1 MVSVTHAATHAAH
14 DIEVTTESL
23 QEDLARLQIQKQAL
37 ERELAAVV
45 AHLGSVQRAL
55 GALETLMRHPVAAV
69 PGTAGAVSAAGVQV
83 RPGQAVETAEPHT
96 DRASAVPADTA
107 ADTAAEAAAQP
118 RKRQGGKDAKGP
130 AAAETDRDG
139 KSDADSD
146 SDADSQRQ
154 YGKLTEQIME
164 YFAGVGDA
172 DVRAR
177 DVAAALGRDT
187 DSGSINGVRST
198 LDRLVGT
205 SRVQRTGRGLYRA
218 RRS

>member
-1 MVSVTHAATHAAH
+1 MVSVTRTAH
-14 DIEVTTESL
+14 NIEITAESL

-55 GALETLMRHPVAAV
+55 SALEVLMLTPAAAASTDTTGVAVPERGRAATPVA
-69 PGTAGAVSAAGVQV
+69 
-83 RPGQAVETAEPHT
+83 PHT
-96 DRASAVPADTA
+96 DSASFEPADVTTKSA
-107 ADTAAEAAAQP
+107 PRARKAET
-118 RKRQGGKDAKGP
+118 GKDVERP
-130 AAAETDRDG
+130 AATG
-139 KSDADSD
+139 SD
-146 SDADSQRQ
+146 SDRQKQ
-154 YGKLTEQIME
+154 YGKLTEQIMA
-164 YFAGVGDA
+164 YFAEVGDV

-177 DVAAALGRDT
+177 DVAAALGRDS

-218 RRS
+218 KRS

>member
-1 MVSVTHAATHAAH
+1 MVSGARTAH
-14 DIEVTTESL
+14 SIEITAESL
-23 QEDLARLQIQKQAL
+23 QADLARLQLQKQAL

-55 GALETLMRHPVAAV
+55 SALQTVMLDPDAAASAA
-69 PGTAGAVSAAGVQV
+69 TAGAATAQS
-83 RPGQAVETAEPHT
+83 GQAAAPAEP
-96 DRASAVPADTA
+96 RAGGDFAEPAGTTA
-107 ADTAAEAAAQP
+107 HVAPRPRKPHGEKEAA
-118 RKRQGGKDAKGP
+118 P
-130 AAAETDRDG
+130 AAAA
-139 KSDADSD
+139 DADPD
-146 SDADSQRQ
+146 GQKR

-164 YFAGVGDA
+164 YFAGVGDV

-205 SRVQRTGRGLYRA
+205 SRIQRTGRGLYRA
-218 RRS
+218 ARS

>member
-1 MVSVTHAATHAAH
+1 MVSVTRTAH
-14 DIEVTTESL
+14 NIEITAESL

-55 GALETLMRHPVAAV
+55 SALEVLML
-69 PGTAGAVSAAGVQV
+69 T
-83 RPGQAVETAEPHT
+83 
-96 DRASAVPADTA
+96 
-107 ADTAAEAAAQP
+107 
-118 RKRQGGKDAKGP
+118 P
-130 AAAETDRDG
+130 AAAASTDTAGVAIPERGRTATPVAPQTDTASFEPADVTTKSAPRARKAETG
-139 KSDADSD
+139 KDVERPAATGSD
-146 SDADSQRQ
+146 SDRQ
-154 YGKLTEQIME
+154 KHYGKLTEQIMA
-164 YFAGVGDA
+164 YFAEVGDV

-177 DVAAALGRDT
+177 DVAAALGRDS

-218 RRS
+218 KRS